1 MPLGNFSIDTMM
13 NLHSPTRSI
22 SAFVNVSIFVLECGF
37 DSRSRIWKKVDL
49 FTMLVELDLLFR
61 SEEYTPQ
68 PSEVV
73 ELMATFYRQI
83 EGATV
88 DAADIPGIYYKAA
101 LQATND
107 KVNRLRRGCII
118 SGILR
123 RQDHKRIMH
132 ALHGAGLA

>member
-1 MPLGNFSIDTMM
+1 
-13 NLHSPTRSI
+13 
-22 SAFVNVSIFVLECGF
+22 
-37 DSRSRIWKKVDL
+37 
-49 FTMLVELDLLFR
+49 MLVELDLLFR